1 MTKENAAY
9 IILDRKRQVAGV
21 GIFLA
26 KKWTDAFI
34 DIGN

>member
-1 MTKENAAY
+1 MTKENAAC

-26 KKWTDAFI
+26 EKWIDAFI